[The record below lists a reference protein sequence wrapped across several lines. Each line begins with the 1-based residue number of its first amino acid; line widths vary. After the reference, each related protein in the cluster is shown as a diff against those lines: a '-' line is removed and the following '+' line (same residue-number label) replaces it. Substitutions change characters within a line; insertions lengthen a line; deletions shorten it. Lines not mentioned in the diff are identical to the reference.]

1 MPFKSSIIQTSIFIT
16 CALFLLLS
24 DKSAAQ
30 SFMAND
36 GYVEFVSTAPL
47 LEFKGVSENLTGLI
61 DLETMMIDFYV
72 DLNTLETG
80 IRRRD
85 RDMRS
90 SYLETDKFPFAEF
103 SGKLMS
109 EFDPN
114 LTAEQE
120 VKATGTFR
128 IHGVKKE
135 IDVVGTLTPN
145 GNALQLNASWV
156 VLLEDYNIAR
166 PKVLFY
172 ELAEEQTVNISIQLV
187 RTVN

>member
-1 MPFKSSIIQTSIFIT
+1 MTPLTFSIRLPILFIFLFSTIT
-16 CALFLLLS
+16 V
-24 DKSAAQ
+24 DTQGQ
-30 SFMAND
+30 SFKADN

-61 DLETMMIDFYV
+61 DLETMLIDFYV

-85 RDMRS
+85 RDMRN
-90 SYLETDKFPFAEF
+90 SYLETDKYPFAEF
-103 SGKLMS
+103 SGELISK
-109 EFDPN
+109 FDPT
-114 LTAEQE
+114 LTEEQE
-120 VKATGTFR
+120 VKAAGTFK
-128 IHGVKKE
+128 IHGTERE

-187 RTVN
+187 RTEN